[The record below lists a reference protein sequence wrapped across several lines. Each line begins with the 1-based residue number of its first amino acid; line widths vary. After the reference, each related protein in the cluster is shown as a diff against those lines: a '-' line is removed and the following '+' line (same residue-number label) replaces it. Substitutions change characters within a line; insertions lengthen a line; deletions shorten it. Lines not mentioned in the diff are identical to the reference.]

1 MIQSSFYR
9 SSSRLSTCLRSCLA
23 VAVLTLPLSC
33 RSSRD
38 KAPASTSSV
47 GTPATTTSSVASTR
61 SLAQAPQ
68 ATVPRNTM
76 PQEVAKPSVPT
87 SPGALGATSA
97 TGAESPAETATS
109 ESTEGLDP
117 ALLTA
122 GIVEVKREGPVQRQV
137 GIRTGRHQGYERVVF
152 EFETGVPGYHLEY
165 IDKPVR
171 ACGSGDVVELPGDG
185 WLQVRLYPAQAHT
198 DEGAATIAERELS
211 PKYDVMLELE
221 RTCDFEGVVTWVVG
235 TASPNRYR
243 VFELTDPPRLVLD
256 IAAR

>member
-1 MIQSSFYR
+1 
-9 SSSRLSTCLRSCLA
+9 
-23 VAVLTLPLSC
+23 
-33 RSSRD
+33 
-38 KAPASTSSV
+38 
-47 GTPATTTSSVASTR
+47 
-61 SLAQAPQ
+61 
-68 ATVPRNTM
+68 M
-76 PQEVAKPSVPT
+76 PQEVAKPST
-87 SPGALGATSA
+87 PGA

-152 EFETGVPGYHLEY
+152 EFEKGVPGYHLEY

-198 DEGAATIAERELS
+198 DEGAPTIAERELS

-243 VFELTDPPRLVLD
+243 AFELTDPPRLVLD

>member
-1 MIQSSFYR
+1 
-9 SSSRLSTCLRSCLA
+9 
-23 VAVLTLPLSC
+23 
-33 RSSRD
+33 
-38 KAPASTSSV
+38 
-47 GTPATTTSSVASTR
+47 
-61 SLAQAPQ
+61 
-68 ATVPRNTM
+68 M
-76 PQEVAKPSVPT
+76 PQGAAKPSVPT
-87 SPGALGATSA
+87 SPSTPASRAPGA
-97 TGAESPAETATS
+97 TGAESPAETPTS

-152 EFETGVPGYHLEY
+152 EFEKGVPGYHLEY

-198 DEGAATIAERELS
+198 DEGAPTIAERELA
-211 PKYDVMLELE
+211 PKYGVMLELE

-243 VFELTDPPRLVLD
+243 AFELTDPPRLVLD
-256 IAAR
+256 IAAH